1 MERDYRATM
10 ERIKAN
16 IKGLMQEMEGAL
28 VAEQILFYSLRRKWT
43 KAETI
48 WSQYVELYDQ
58 LCSVTHENP
67 NEQDPIDFA
76 NFQRCYIMCMDEL
89 KTFSTRSK
97 ARRKLASRRS
107 RMLKLFDSRPLRPSR
122 KWISS
127 PPT

>member
-10 ERIKAN
+10 ERTKAN
-16 IKGLMQEMEGAL
+16 IESLMTEMEGAL
-28 VAEQILFYSLRRKWT
+28 VAEQVPFYSLQRRWT

-97 ARRKLASRRS
+97 VRRKLASRRL
-107 RMLKLFDSRPLRPSR
+107 RMQKLLSARPSSLNE
-122 KWISS
+122 KWINS

>member
-1 MERDYRATM
+1 MERDYRIPM
-10 ERIKAN
+10 DCHKAN
-16 IKGLMQEMEGAL
+16 IEGLMQEMEGAL

-76 NFQRCYIMCMDEL
+76 DFQRRYINVHG
-89 KTFSTRSK
+89 
-97 ARRKLASRRS
+97 
-107 RMLKLFDSRPLRPSR
+107 
-122 KWISS
+122 
-127 PPT
+127 